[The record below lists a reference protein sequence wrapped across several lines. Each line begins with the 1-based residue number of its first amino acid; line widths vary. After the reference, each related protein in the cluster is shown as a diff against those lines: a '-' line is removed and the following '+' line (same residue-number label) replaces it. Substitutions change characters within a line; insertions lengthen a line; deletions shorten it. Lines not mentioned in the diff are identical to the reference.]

1 MSLNNIIGVGEAAEI
16 LGNTPGTVKNKCAS
30 GQLICKKIGNTWIL
44 DKTNLGEEFTMGGT
58 VQYETE
64 NYMVVEVNEMFMTV
78 NKNTEEES
86 DLFETVEEAIDT
98 LPERN

>member
-1 MSLNNIIGVGEAAEI
+1 MS
-16 LGNTPGTVKNKCAS
+16 K
-30 GQLICKKIGNTWIL
+30 
-44 DKTNLGEEFTMGGT
+44 T
-58 VQYETE
+58 VQYETK

-86 DLFETVEEAIDT
+86 DLFETVEEAIET

>member
-1 MSLNNIIGVGEAAEI
+1 MSR
-16 LGNTPGTVKNKCAS
+16 
-30 GQLICKKIGNTWIL
+30 
-44 DKTNLGEEFTMGGT
+44 T

-64 NYMVVEVNEMFMTV
+64 NYMVVEVNQMFMTV

-86 DLFETVEEAIDT
+86 ELFETVEEAIET

>member
-1 MSLNNIIGVGEAAEI
+1 
-16 LGNTPGTVKNKCAS
+16 
-30 GQLICKKIGNTWIL
+30 
-44 DKTNLGEEFTMGGT
+44 MGRT

-64 NYMVVEVNEMFMTV
+64 NYMVVEVNEMFMTI

-86 DLFETVEEAIDT
+86 ELFETFEEAIET

>member
-1 MSLNNIIGVGEAAEI
+1 MSR
-16 LGNTPGTVKNKCAS
+16 
-30 GQLICKKIGNTWIL
+30 
-44 DKTNLGEEFTMGGT
+44 T

-64 NYMVVEVNEMFMTV
+64 NYMIVEVNQMFMTV

-86 DLFETVEEAIDT
+86 ELFETVEEAIET

>member
-1 MSLNNIIGVGEAAEI
+1 
-16 LGNTPGTVKNKCAS
+16 
-30 GQLICKKIGNTWIL
+30 
-44 DKTNLGEEFTMGGT
+44 MGRT

-64 NYMVVEVNEMFMTV
+64 NYVVVEVNEMFMTV

-86 DLFETVEEAIDT
+86 ELFETVEDAVET

>member
-1 MSLNNIIGVGEAAEI
+1 MSLDNIIGVGKAAEI
-16 LGNTPGTVKNKCAS
+16 LGNTPGTIKNKCAS
-30 GQLICKKIGNTWIL
+30 GQLNCKKIGNTWVL
-44 DKTNLGEEFTMGGT
+44 DKTNLEEELQMGRT

-64 NYMVVEVNEMFMTV
+64 NYTVVEVNEMFMTV

-86 DLFETVEEAIDT
+86 DLFETVEEAIES

>member
-1 MSLNNIIGVGEAAEI
+1 MNR
-16 LGNTPGTVKNKCAS
+16 
-30 GQLICKKIGNTWIL
+30 
-44 DKTNLGEEFTMGGT
+44 T

-64 NYMVVEVNEMFMTV
+64 NYMVVEVNQMFMTV

>member
-1 MSLNNIIGVGEAAEI
+1 MNN
-16 LGNTPGTVKNKCAS
+16 
-30 GQLICKKIGNTWIL
+30 
-44 DKTNLGEEFTMGGT
+44 T
-58 VQYETE
+58 VQYETD

-86 DLFETVEEAIDT
+86 ELFETVEEAIET

>member
-1 MSLNNIIGVGEAAEI
+1 MSR
-16 LGNTPGTVKNKCAS
+16 
-30 GQLICKKIGNTWIL
+30 
-44 DKTNLGEEFTMGGT
+44 T

-64 NYMVVEVNEMFMTV
+64 NYMVVEVNQMFMAV

-86 DLFETVEEAIDT
+86 ELFETVEEAIET

>member
-1 MSLNNIIGVGEAAEI
+1 MNR
-16 LGNTPGTVKNKCAS
+16 
-30 GQLICKKIGNTWIL
+30 
-44 DKTNLGEEFTMGGT
+44 T

-64 NYMVVEVNEMFMTV
+64 NYMVVEVNQMFMTV

-86 DLFETVEEAIDT
+86 ELFETVEEAIET